1 MGSFSI
7 QGDILHRMKLIIQIP
22 CLNEEETLGETL
34 RALPRQVD
42 GCDTVE
48 WLVINDGSTDGTVAV
63 ANAHGVNHIID
74 FAVNRGLAKA
84 FIAGIERA
92 LLEGADIIVNTDA
105 DNQYDARCIPDLVR
119 PIVEKRA
126 QVVIGSRPI
135 SEISHFS
142 AAKKLL
148 QKLGSW
154 VVRFCSQA
162 DIEDAPS
169 GFRAFSRDAALRLN
183 IFDSYTYTLE
193 SIIQAGRSGIRVIS
207 VPIQVNGETRPS
219 RLVRSIPSYVLRSG
233 VSILRS
239 LLIYR
244 PGRTFLAAG
253 SPLVLFGAALLLRW
267 VLLYMDGS
275 DRSHVPSLVAAAISI
290 VIGSLCWL
298 TALLGVLLSINR
310 RLLED
315 MQVML
320 RTQQLT
326 QAERTRMKAV
336 ADCANP
342 APALVS
348 ADAR

>member
-1 MGSFSI
+1 
-7 QGDILHRMKLIIQIP
+7 MKLIIQIP

-34 RALPRQVD
+34 RALPREVE

-63 ANAHGVNHIID
+63 AKAHGVDHIVD

-84 FIAGIERA
+84 FIAGIERG

-142 AAKKLL
+142 PAKKLL
-148 QKLGSW
+148 QGLGSW

-183 IFDSYTYTLE
+183 IFDGYTYTLE
-193 SIIQAGRSGIRVIS
+193 SLIQAGRSGIRVIS

-219 RLVRSIPSYVLRSG
+219 RLVRSIPSYVLRSS

-244 PGRTFLAAG
+244 PGRTFLAVG
-253 SPLVLFGAALLLRW
+253 SPFMLFGAMLLLRW

-275 DRSHVPSLVAAAISI
+275 ERSHVPSLVAAAISI

-336 ADCANP
+336 ADLAKS
-342 APALVS
+342 ALVT